1 MLDWESA
8 YEPENMTTFDFGK
21 FEEMFANAE
30 STHMDAQPTFTQ
42 SEIEKMNMDHIK
54 NGAFT
59 LNVSKRAQTR
69 ITDERELSQFAG
81 PRRGNRAR
89 PKLRKNYCEACNAP
103 MEKDQLDNGIT
114 GYVCHG
120 CGKQGDY
127 CYDSIVDDVDR
138 TSTGNDASTYNTY
151 SSASAPLTITGP
163 GGHVQR
169 RGIIGGNASY
179 KKAQEKTTRKD
190 FQQILSSSEIGQQIP
205 PEVKREAEDLFLTIQ
220 DHQILRANR
229 RKGTMAACLDVKC
242 MTHKIPRKCKEISE
256 MFGIK
261 RSTLSVGHNILD
273 RLIESGLIDEQ
284 IKRDDAS
291 TPVAVSLSRSHSG
304 KDSPEIIGY
313 IDRYFEGLDI
323 PLDDGYGVYEGADA
337 AHVEEIMEIMEDEDR
352 DNAEWHPNYK
362 RFALDLIRFTQ
373 TFKIADTS
381 MDSSKCAGII
391 YILSTRIGDL
401 NILPEHIERECNISK
416 STFLKFSNEIDRFL
430 NTYDPDS
437 QKTKRKMR
445 HLFKKY
451 DIPVKPV

>member
-1 MLDWESA
+1 
-8 YEPENMTTFDFGK
+8 MTTFDFGK
-21 FEEMFANAE
+21 FEEMFAHAE
-30 STHMDAQPTFTQ
+30 SASVDAQPTFTQ

-59 LNVSKRAQTR
+59 LNVSKRTQTR

-89 PKLRKNYCEACNAP
+89 PKLRKNYCEACDAP
-103 MEKDQLDNGIT
+103 MEKDQLDNGVT

-163 GGHVQR
+163 GGHIQR

-179 KKAQEKTTRKD
+179 KKAQEKTTRKE

-205 PEVKREAEDLFLTIQ
+205 PEVRREAEDLFLSIQ
-220 DHQILRANR
+220 GQKILRASHR
-229 RKGTMAACLDVKC
+229 TGTMAACLDVKC
-242 MTHKIPRKCKEISE
+242 AAHMIPRKCKEISE
-256 MFGIK
+256 MFGIM
-261 RSTLSVGHNILD
+261 RSTLSAGHSTLNK
-273 RLIESGLIDEQ
+273 LIERGLIDEQ
-284 IKRDDAS
+284 IK
-291 TPVAVSLSRSHSG
+291 PVTTSRSHG
-304 KDSPEIIGY
+304 KDSPEIVGY
-313 IDRYFEGLDI
+313 INRYFEGLDI
-323 PLDDGYGVYEGADA
+323 PLDDGYGIYEGADA
-337 AHVEEIMEIMEDEDR
+337 AHIEEIMEIMEDEDR
-352 DNAEWHPNYK
+352 DNTEWHPNYK

-391 YILSTRIGDL
+391 YILSTRIPELD
-401 NILPEHIERECNISK
+401 ILPEHIERECNISK
-416 STFLKFSNEIDRFL
+416 STFLKFANEIDRFL

-451 DIPVKPV
+451 DIPLKHTL